1 MNDDPAARG
10 RRRFLK
16 LGALATCGAVAPAGI
31 ARGVPAAERRLA
43 FYQTHTGESLEL
55 VYWAQGAYLPES
67 LANIDRIL
75 RDHRT
80 GEISPIRPGLLDLLA
95 HLRAGLD
102 SREPFHVISGFRS
115 AATNGMLHARSRG
128 VASRSLHMDGLAID
142 IRLPGRDLVMLRDCA
157 KSLRAGGVGFYP
169 GSDFVHV
176 DVGRVRY
183 W

>member
-1 MNDDPAARG
+1 MDDNAARA

-16 LGALATCGAVAPAGI
+16 LGALATCGAVAPTRLAG
-31 ARGVPAAERRLA
+31 AVPAPERRLA

-55 VYWAQGAYLPES
+55 VYWAAGAYVPES
-67 LANIDRIL
+67 LASIDRIL

-80 GEISPIRPGLLDLLA
+80 GEVSPIRPQLLDLLA
-95 HLRAGLD
+95 HLRAELD

-115 AATNGMLHARSRG
+115 AATNHLLHTRSRG
-128 VASRSLHMDGLAID
+128 VASHSLHMDGLAID
-142 IRLPGRDLVMLRDCA
+142 IRLPGRELALLRDCA
-157 KSLRAGGVGFYP
+157 RSLRAGGVGFYP